1 MIDGDMT
8 LEKLRLY
15 LGSTPKPTDF
25 DLYWDEQVSAIRDF
39 IPKYELKLKPE
50 LCSNLMDCYDL
61 TFQSFDGSSI
71 YAKYLRPTHNTPTPL
86 VFQFH
91 GYPGSSRSF
100 LELSGFVAAD
110 MAVVAMDCRG
120 QGGKS
125 NDNSVYSG
133 PTVSGH
139 IIMGLAGDSVDALYY
154 RNVFLDTVVLFN
166 LMKTFDSIDPDRL
179 FANGAS
185 QGAALALVCA
195 ALNPE
200 IKKTCALYPFLSDY
214 RRVWNMNL
222 DLVAYEG
229 LRYFNKWFDPA
240 GEKTDAIFQKLGYID
255 VKNFASRIKSDV
267 LMGTG
272 LLDDICPPSTQFAV
286 YNHLKCQKEHI
297 LYPNY
302 THELIRD
309 FDDRITAFM
318 RQPKL

>member
-8 LEKLRLY
+8 LEQLQRY
-15 LGSTPKPTDF
+15 QGTTPKPADF
-25 DLYWDEQVSAIRDF
+25 DAYWDAQVHAIRDF
-39 IPKYELKLKPE
+39 IPEFELKLIPE
-50 LCSNLMDCYDL
+50 LCSNLMLCFDL

-71 YAKYLRPTHNTPTPL
+71 YAKYLRPAHHTPTPL

-110 MAVVAMDCRG
+110 MAIVAMDCRG

-125 NDNSVYSG
+125 NDNSIYPG

-139 IIMGLAGDSVDALYY
+139 IIMGLSGDSVDEMYY
-154 RNVFLDTVVLFN
+154 RNVYLDTVVLFN
-166 LMKTFDSIDPDRL
+166 LMKTFDNVDTHRL
-179 FANGAS
+179 FSNGAS

-200 IKKTCALYPFLSDY
+200 IKKTCALYPFLSDF

-240 GEKTDAIFQKLGYID
+240 GLNTDAIFQKLGYID
-255 VKNFASRIKSDV
+255 VKNFAPRIQADV

-272 LLDDICPPSTQFAV
+272 LIDDICPPSTQFSV
-286 YNHLKCQKEHI
+286 FNHLQGQKEHI

-302 THELIRD
+302 SHELIRD

-318 RQPKL
+318 RHI